1 MKLLYL
7 LSMCKAAGK
16 ICFSAAFL
24 CESVCHAPARSWYI
38 SLCFDLDG
46 TGRNGCGGAEGVMKR
61 IFRKILRFPY

>member
-1 MKLLYL
+1 MKPLYL

-24 CESVCHAPARSWYI
+24 CESACHAPARSWYI

-46 TGRNGCGGAEGVMKR
+46 WGETDAEGQR
-61 IFRKILRFPY
+61 E

>member
-24 CESVCHAPARSWYI
+24 CESVCHAPAWSWYI

-46 TGRNGCGGAEGVMKR
+46 WGETDAEGVMKR